1 MRSPVSRLRQR
12 SIIHNQ
18 MQIAGQGI
26 GNGQSKIESSPRHQH
41 NLNPARRRFR
51 NRFRISLG
59 YLGLAVQQSS
69 VNIHGNQFDGHVP
82 ILPRPAARRHSLYVI
97 LPLRQKGTDL
107 TDRLY
112 YHDSFLREFDATVVS
127 CTPDGPRW
135 KVILNKTAFY
145 PTSGGQ
151 PHDLG
156 TLGDAQV
163 VEVVDVPNTGAPNAA
178 RSDVSSPGDPHHV
191 VHYTTAEVPAG
202 PIHGQ
207 IDWPRRLDH
216 MQQHTAQH
224 LLSAAFIELFGLQTV
239 SFHLG
244 KEISTIDLAAPSVV
258 PRQIETAGRR
268 ANEIIFENRPVVIR
282 FGTAQELAESGIR
295 KKVDR
300 EGILR
305 AIEIETFDRQPCG
318 GTHLASTGQA
328 GLILLRKLERT
339 RENSRIEFVAGYRA
353 LAAARADFATLTQA
367 ATQLS
372 CALQDVPA
380 GITKNIEERRA
391 NTSAVKRLEERL
403 ATLEAQAL
411 LQQNPEAQVFALAAA
426 PNAGASSSASATIR
440 LIVATPPDATPAY
453 LALLAAKLTT
463 EKNVIALLA
472 SRESGHV
479 VAARSADLTQDIGVT
494 LRESLQEFQG
504 KGGGAKHFAQGALPD
519 PTQTDAFITTA
530 KSRLRTP

>member
-1 MRSPVSRLRQR
+1 MEVARQR
-12 SIIHNQ
+12 IRNR
-18 MQIAGQGI
+18 
-26 GNGQSKIESSPRHQH
+26 QSEIKSPPSHQH
-41 NLNPARRRFR
+41 NLNSARRRFR
-51 NRFRISLG
+51 NRFRISLR

-69 VNIHGNQFDGHVP
+69 VNIHRNQFDRHAP
-82 ILPRPAARRHSLYVI
+82 ILPRPAAWRHSVYVI
-97 LPLRQKGTDL
+97 LALHQKGTDL

-112 YHDSFLREFDATVVS
+112 YHDSFLRDFDATVVS

-135 KVILNKTAFY
+135 KVILNRTAFY

-163 VEVVDVPNTGAPNAA
+163 VEVVDAPNAA
-178 RSDVSSPGDPHHV
+178 LPNAANASDPHHV

-224 LLSAAFIELFGLQTV
+224 LLSAAFIELFNFQTV

-244 KEISTIDLAAPSVV
+244 KEISTIDLAAPSLV
-258 PRQIETAGRR
+258 PRQIEAAERR
-268 ANEIIFENRPVVIR
+268 TNEIIFEDRPVVIR

-305 AIEIETFDRQPCG
+305 AIDIEGFDRQPCG

-339 RENSRIEFVAGYRA
+339 REHSRIEFVAGYRA
-353 LAAARADFATLTQA
+353 LAAARGDFATLTQA
-367 ATQLS
+367 ATVLS
-372 CALQDVPA
+372 CALTDVPA
-380 GITKNIEERRA
+380 GVTKNIEERRA
-391 NTSAVKRLEERL
+391 NSSAIKRLEERL
-403 ATLEAQAL
+403 ANLEASAL
-411 LQQNPEAQVFALAAA
+411 LQQNPDTPEAV
-426 PNAGASSSASATIR
+426 R

-463 EKNVIALLA
+463 EKNVLALLA

-479 VAARSADLTQDIGVT
+479 VAARSADLTQDIGAT
-494 LRESLQEFQG
+494 LRETLKEFAG

-519 PTQTDAFITTA
+519 PTQLEVFLTTA
-530 KSRLRTP
+530 KSHLLKP